1 MCACDLQIFCVC
13 AAKLVAVGIKLKKRG
28 LVGARA
34 GGGKVLGGGYRDFG
48 YGDKRGQG

>member
-28 LVGARA
+28 LVGAIA
-34 GGGKVLGGGYRDFG
+34 GGGKVFGGGIG
-48 YGDKRGQG
+48 TLVMGTKGG